1 MLRDVAAAHP
11 RCNPIGPSNSD
22 RGAGRDWWLTILTD
36 AQAAAQASISG
47 RRRVWGVAA
56 QALALVGAL
65 EFQDGRADNAF
76 AEALTMNM
84 LEVEGQ
90 FAPNNLALLASA
102 RKLSGAGAIPTGA
115 AFGPPNATVR
125 IARAR
130 PASRTREYTARRPRD
145 LHGAARGV
153 RVKLEFS
160 APYWSLDQAKAWAL
174 TRHPELVS
182 WAAKPANFKGAP
194 VALAARIGLY
204 LERARRQGQDVNA
217 ELWRTSGRPLPI
229 ESSSARN
236 DHPESLSEHGPDE
249 SQRQEQPEG
258 DESALARLP
267 LFPIE
272 DHLVELLRAGR
283 IKSLGKR
290 PSERRH
296 QELSAAD
303 WVGLE
308 IAELVGLSVAKSEAT
323 CLFVMLSQ
331 PDVLREFPA
340 LPIEPKSQST
350 ERPDLMTKSS
360 RKVRH

>member
-1 MLRDVAAAHP
+1 
-11 RCNPIGPSNSD
+11 
-22 RGAGRDWWLTILTD
+22 
-36 AQAAAQASISG
+36 
-47 RRRVWGVAA
+47 
-56 QALALVGAL
+56 
-65 EFQDGRADNAF
+65 
-76 AEALTMNM
+76 
-84 LEVEGQ
+84 
-90 FAPNNLALLASA
+90 
-102 RKLSGAGAIPTGA
+102 
-115 AFGPPNATVR
+115 
-125 IARAR
+125 
-130 PASRTREYTARRPRD
+130 
-145 LHGAARGV
+145 V

-194 VALAARIGLY
+194 MALAARIGLY

-217 ELWRTSGRPLPI
+217 ELWRTSGRPPPI

-236 DHPESLSEHGPDE
+236 DEPESLSEYGPDV
-249 SQRQEQPEG
+249 SRRQEQPAEG
-258 DESALARLP
+258 DQSDLARLP

-272 DHLVELLRAGR
+272 DHLVQLLRAGR

-303 WVGLE
+303 WMGLE

-340 LPIEPKSQST
+340 LPIEPKLPST
-350 ERPDLMTKSS
+350 ETARPDGGSAQRNRGERGDTDPA
-360 RKVRH
+360 

>member
-1 MLRDVAAAHP
+1 M
-11 RCNPIGPSNSD
+11 PSGS
-22 RGAGRDWWLTILTD
+22 RAETHL
-36 AQAAAQASISG
+36 
-47 RRRVWGVAA
+47 GVAA
-56 QALALVGAL
+56 EAS
-65 EFQDGRADNAF
+65 GR
-76 AEALTMNM
+76 
-84 LEVEGQ
+84 
-90 FAPNNLALLASA
+90 
-102 RKLSGAGAIPTGA
+102 SGAGAVPTGA
-115 AFGPPNATVR
+115 AFGPPNATESR
-125 IARAR
+125 GLGR
-130 PASRTREYTARRPRD
+130 PAERGKTPAAALAT
-145 LHGAARGV
+145 LHCAARGV

-204 LERARRQGQDVNA
+204 LEQARRQGQDVNA
-217 ELWRTSGRPLPI
+217 ELWRTSGRPPPI

-236 DHPESLSEHGPDE
+236 EPESLSEHGPDDP
-249 SQRQEQPEG
+249 QGQEQREG
-258 DESALARLP
+258 DESDLARLP

-272 DHLVELLRAGR
+272 DHLVQLLRAGR

-303 WVGLE
+303 WMGLE

-323 CLFVMLSQ
+323 CLFVMLSR

-340 LPIEPKSQST
+340 LPIEPKSPST
-350 ERPDLMTKSS
+350 ERPDLMTVRTTKSR
-360 RKVRH
+360 RKGRH

>member
-1 MLRDVAAAHP
+1 MEL
-11 RCNPIGPSNSD
+11 
-22 RGAGRDWWLTILTD
+22 
-36 AQAAAQASISG
+36 
-47 RRRVWGVAA
+47 
-56 QALALVGAL
+56 
-65 EFQDGRADNAF
+65 
-76 AEALTMNM
+76 
-84 LEVEGQ
+84 
-90 FAPNNLALLASA
+90 
-102 RKLSGAGAIPTGA
+102 AGAVPTGA
-115 AFGPPNATVR
+115 AFGPPNATLR

-174 TRHPELVS
+174 TRHPELVC

-217 ELWRTSGRPLPI
+217 ELWRTSGRPPPI
-229 ESSSARN
+229 KSSSARN
-236 DHPESLSEHGPDE
+236 DEPASLSEHGPDD
-249 SQRQEQPEG
+249 SQGQEQPEG
-258 DESALARLP
+258 DESDLAQLP

-272 DHLVELLRAGR
+272 DHLVQLLRAGR

-303 WVGLE
+303 WMGLE

-323 CLFVMLSQ
+323 CLFVKLSQ

-340 LPIEPKSQST
+340 LPIEPKLPSA
-350 ERPDLMTKSS
+350 EAARPDGGSAQRNRGERGDS
-360 RKVRH
+360 GPGGG